1 MRKDIKKIRIEMRYH
16 NIKKSELKMIGGL
29 KTLVIEWDDGEKDEI
44 WGSCLD
50 NLRNTLQ
57 NRV

>member
-1 MRKDIKKIRIEMRYH
+1 
-16 NIKKSELKMIGGL
+16 MIGGL

-50 NLRNTLQ
+50 NLRSTLQ